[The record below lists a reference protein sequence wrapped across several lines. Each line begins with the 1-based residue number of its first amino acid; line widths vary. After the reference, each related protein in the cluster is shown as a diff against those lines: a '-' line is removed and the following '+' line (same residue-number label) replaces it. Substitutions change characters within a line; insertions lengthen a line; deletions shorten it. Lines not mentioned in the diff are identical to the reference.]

1 MKFQLRR
8 FIDTVPWDEWA
19 VVLGLLLS
27 VMVVLFAIDQH
38 GKSKKRRCP
47 TCNQIVREMKK

>member
-8 FIDTVPWDEWA
+8 FIANVPWEEWIIGFA
-19 VVLGLLLS
+19 ALLS
-27 VMVVLFAIDQH
+27 VMIILYAMDQH

-47 TCNQIVREMKK
+47 TCNQIVKEAK

>member
-8 FIDTVPWDEWA
+8 FIDAVPWGEWA
-19 VVLGLLLS
+19 PVFAMILS
-27 VMVVLFAIDQH
+27 ILVVLFAIDQH

-47 TCNQIVREMKK
+47 TCNQIMKGAK